1 MNNLYL
7 LLGSNLGD
15 RVFYLTEAERRLSAL
30 FGKTIQKSKLY
41 ETAAWGLE
49 DQPSFL
55 NQVLV
60 YRTGFSPRVVL
71 ALTQRIEQELG
82 RIRKE
87 RWGARVI
94 DIDIL
99 FYGPQV
105 IETDLLHL
113 PHPQLHLRRFTLAP
127 LAEVAPE
134 LVHPVLQKT
143 ISQLLEECPDPLE
156 VKEFLKQNYQD

>member
-1 MNNLYL
+1 MTSLYL

-15 RVFYLTEAERRLSAL
+15 RCFYLAEATTRLEAL
-30 FGKTIQKSKLY
+30 FGKTRQKSSFY

-49 DQPSFL
+49 DQPPFL

-60 YRTGFSPRVVL
+60 FNTGFSPRVVL
-71 ALTQRIEQELG
+71 ALTQRIEQDLG

-94 DIDIL
+94 DIDVL
-99 FYGPQV
+99 FYGQQV
-105 IETDLLHL
+105 ITTPELHL
-113 PHPQLHLRRFTLAP
+113 PHPQLHLRRFTLTP
-127 LAEVAPE
+127 LAQVAPTFM
-134 LVHPVLQKT
+134 HPVLQKT

-156 VKEFLKQNYQD
+156 VKEVG

>member
-1 MNNLYL
+1 MTPIYL

-15 RVFYLTEAERRLSAL
+15 RLFYLREAAAQLSAV
-30 FGKTIQKSKLY
+30 FGKTVQKSKLY

-49 DQPSFL
+49 DQPPFL

-60 YRTGFSPRVVL
+60 FETRFTPRVVL
-71 ALTQRIEQELG
+71 ALTQRIEQDLG

-94 DIDIL
+94 DIDVL
-99 FYGPQV
+99 FYGQEILETPQ
-105 IETDLLHL
+105 LHL
-113 PHPQLHLRRFTLAP
+113 PHPQLHLRRFTLTP

-134 LVHPVLQKT
+134 FVHPVLQKT
-143 ISQLLEECPDPLE
+143 MTQLLQECPDPLE
-156 VKEFLKQNYQD
+156 VKTFLKQDFQD